1 VLIRMALGLPRD
13 ARYVGVMREVA
24 GCILTELH
32 APQEAVDDIQ
42 LAVTEAC
49 ANAVRHAVGT
59 ADYSVRF
66 AVGQDSCEIEIV
78 DIGPGFTPE
87 DEGEAQHDPESESGR
102 GLTLIRALVDDLE
115 FTRDGA
121 DNRIRLT
128 KTWPSLGVP
137 TPPTDGLPHDLSQAA
152 RAGDEVR

>member
-1 VLIRMALGLPRD
+1 VLIRMELGLPRD

-24 GCILTELH
+24 GCILVELQ
-32 APQEAVDDIQ
+32 APEDAVDDIQ

-59 ADYSVRF
+59 AEYNVRF
-66 AVGQDSCEIEIV
+66 AVGEDTCEIEIIDV
-78 DIGPGFTPE
+78 GPGFIPE
-87 DEGEAQHDPESESGR
+87 DAGAEQLDEESESGR

-115 FTRDGA
+115 FTRDGH

-128 KTWPSLGVP
+128 KSWPKLG
-137 TPPTDGLPHDLSQAA
+137 TPPAPTDGIPADLSAAA
-152 RAGDEVR
+152 RAGDE